1 MADIALS
8 FVTLD
13 GLMALGEDARVEV
26 IEGAIVEMSPV
37 GFAHVQIA
45 GNVYDILKPFVREH
59 NLGYV
64 SMDGLLYLLDADAAQ
79 LRGAQVPDVSFL
91 RQVPDDFDLDKP
103 VPGAPDLAVEVV
115 SPNDDAEIL
124 LTRIQKYL
132 QFGTEQVWVLY
143 PRLKELHLYRRDQMD
158 TVKIYRAGDT
168 LNAETLFPGLSISI
182 SDLFVLPT
190 IKRDT

>member
-1 MADIALS
+1 MADITLS

-13 GLMALGEDARVEV
+13 DLMALGEDARVEV
-26 IEGAIVEMSPV
+26 IEGEVVEMSPV

-45 GNVYDILKPFVREH
+45 GNVYRILYEFVTAN
-59 NLGYV
+59 NLGIV
-64 SMDGLLYLLDADAAQ
+64 STDGLLYLLDADAAQ

-91 RQVPDDFDLDKP
+91 RQLPDDFDLDKP

-168 LNAETLFPGLSISI
+168 LTAETLFPGLAISI
-182 SDLFVLPT
+182 SGFFILPT
-190 IKRDT
+190 PRRDA